1 MKNKVL
7 YFLLI
12 LLITLVGCESNNDE
26 VEKLNKIIEE
36 KDNLVRMRESEAAK
50 LKEQIKL
57 LDEKIEELEITLKV
71 KSLANENLI
80 ERNKELK
87 SNTASRDYY
96 LKFYE
101 SHFKPTIP
109 VEEAEK
115 IIKSKSTQVITLLKE
130 KNMEELLT
138 YIHPSKGV
146 RFTPYTTVTLETDR
160 VFKREGMVKFFEDE
174 TEYVWGYY
182 DGIGDDILLKPRD
195 YYDRFIYDKD
205 YVNAESIGYNLVLS
219 GNNNMENQFAFYHDS
234 IIVEYY
240 FSGFNPDYAG
250 MDWRSLR
257 LVFEKENDEWYLV
270 GIIHNQWTI

>member
-1 MKNKVL
+1 MRKKVL

-12 LLITLVGCESNNDE
+12 LLIALVGCEANNDD

-36 KDNLVRMRESEAAK
+36 KSNLIKLREAEVSE
-50 LKEQIKL
+50 LKEQIKSQ
-57 LDEKIEELEITLKV
+57 DEKIEGLEAMLKV
-71 KSLANENLI
+71 KSLANENII

-87 SNTASRDYY
+87 SKTASRDYY
-96 LKFYE
+96 FKFYE

-109 VEEAEK
+109 TEEAEK
-115 IIKSKSTQVITLLKE
+115 IIKSKATQVITSLKE
-130 KNMEELLT
+130 KNMEELLPL
-138 YIHPSKGV
+138 IHPTKGV

-160 VFKREGMVKFFEDE
+160 VFSKESMKKFFKDE

-182 DGIGDDILLKPRD
+182 DGIGDDILLKPQD
-195 YYDRFIYDKD
+195 YYDRFIYDED
-205 YVNAESIGYNLVLS
+205 YVNAENVGYNIVLT
-219 GNNNMENQFAFYHDS
+219 GNNNLENQFAIYHDS

-240 FSGFNPDYAG
+240 FSGFNPDYVG

-257 LVFEKENDEWYLV
+257 IVFEKENDEWYLV